1 MPYRRSVHGAG
12 SAMEFDFRALP
23 ASDRY
28 RLLTSFVV
36 PRPIALVTTRASAGH
51 DNAAPMSFFNVFA
64 QEPPILI
71 LGIQGRPGGTE
82 KDTTANLR
90 RTGEFVVNMVDGA
103 LANQMIICG
112 TALPPEVDELKLAG
126 LTAVPALQVDAA
138 RVAESPCAM
147 ECRVEQIIDYPGR
160 AIVLGRVVQ
169 MHVRDDCL
177 DAAGRYVV
185 PEAYQPLARLHA
197 DSYILPDRQ
206 FQLKKSGEMAAA
218 EAAFLAGL
226 PK

>member
-1 MPYRRSVHGAG
+1 
-12 SAMEFDFRALP
+12 MEFDFRTLQ

-36 PRPIALVTTRASAGH
+36 PRPIALVTTRASSGQ

-71 LGIQGRPGGTE
+71 LGIQGRGGLE

-90 RTGEFVVNMVDGA
+90 RTGEFVVNMVDESMA
-103 LANQMIICG
+103 AQMIICG
-112 TALPPEVDELKLAG
+112 TALAPDVDELKLAG
-126 LTAVPALQVDAA
+126 LTAKPALQVDVS

-147 ECRVEQIIDYPGR
+147 ECIVEQIIDYPGR

-185 PEAYQPLARLHA
+185 PEVYQPLARLHA
-197 DSYILPDRQ
+197 DNYIIPDRQ
-206 FQLKKSGEMAAA
+206 FQLKKTAEMAAA
-218 EAAFLAGL
+218 EAEFLAGL

>member
-1 MPYRRSVHGAG
+1 
-12 SAMEFDFRALP
+12 MEFDFRTLQ

-36 PRPIALVTTRASAGH
+36 PRPIALVTTRALSGH

-71 LGIQGRPGGTE
+71 LGIQGRSGGVE

-90 RTGEFVVNMVDGA
+90 RTGEFVVNMVDA
-103 LANQMIICG
+103 SIADRMIICG
-112 TALPPEVDELKLAG
+112 TSLAPEVDELKLAG
-126 LTAVPALQVDAA
+126 LTAIPALQVDAA

-147 ECRVEQIIDYPGR
+147 ECRVAQIIDYPGR

-177 DAAGRYVV
+177 DAAGRYVL
-185 PEAYQPLARLHA
+185 PEVYQPLARLHA
-197 DSYILPDRQ
+197 DNYIIPDRQ
-206 FQLKKSGEMAAA
+206 FQLKKPAEMLAA
-218 EAAFLAGL
+218 EAEFLAGL

>member
-1 MPYRRSVHGAG
+1 
-12 SAMEFDFRALP
+12 MEFDFRTLP
-23 ASDRY
+23 AGDRY

-36 PRPIALVTTRASAGH
+36 PRPIALVTTRAVEGH

-71 LGIQGRPGGTE
+71 LGIQGRSGGVE
-82 KDTTANLR
+82 KDTTINLR
-90 RTGEFVVNMVDGA
+90 RTGEFVVNMVDA
-103 LANQMIICG
+103 RIAERMIICG
-112 TALPPEVDELKLAG
+112 TALGRDVDELKLAG
-126 LTAVPALQVDAA
+126 LTTLPAQQVDAA

-147 ECRVEQIIDYPGR
+147 ECVVEQIIDYPGR

-177 DAAGRYVV
+177 DTAGRYVL
-185 PEAYQPLARLHA
+185 PEVYQPLARLHA
-197 DSYILPDRQ
+197 DNYIIPDRQ
-206 FQLKKSGEMAAA
+206 FQLKKPAEMVAA
-218 EAAFLAGL
+218 EADFLAGL

>member
-1 MPYRRSVHGAG
+1 
-12 SAMEFDFRALP
+12 MEFDFRILQ

-36 PRPIALVTTRASAGH
+36 PRPIALVTTRALSGH

-71 LGIQGRPGGTE
+71 LGIQGRSGGVE

-90 RTGEFVVNMVDGA
+90 RTGEFVVNMVDA
-103 LANQMIICG
+103 SIADRMIICG
-112 TALPPEVDELKLAG
+112 TSLAPEVDELKLAG
-126 LTAVPALQVDAA
+126 LTAIPALQVDAA

-177 DAAGRYVV
+177 DAAGRYVL
-185 PEAYQPLARLHA
+185 PEVYQPLARLHA
-197 DSYILPDRQ
+197 DNYIIPDRQ
-206 FQLKKSGEMAAA
+206 FQLKKSAEMLAA
-218 EAAFLAGL
+218 EAEFLAGL

>member
-1 MPYRRSVHGAG
+1 
-12 SAMEFDFRALP
+12 MEFDFRTLQ

-36 PRPIALVTTRASAGH
+36 PRPIALVTTRALSGH

-71 LGIQGRPGGTE
+71 LGIQGRSGGVE
-82 KDTTANLR
+82 KDTTVNLR
-90 RTGEFVVNMVDGA
+90 RTGEFVVNMVDA
-103 LANQMIICG
+103 SIADRMIICG
-112 TALPPEVDELKLAG
+112 TSLAPEVDELKLAG
-126 LTAVPALQVDAA
+126 LTAIPALQVDAA

-177 DAAGRYVV
+177 DVAGRYVL
-185 PEAYQPLARLHA
+185 PEVYQPLARLHA
-197 DSYILPDRQ
+197 DNYIIPDRQ
-206 FQLKKSGEMAAA
+206 FQLKKSAEMLAA
-218 EAAFLAGL
+218 EAEFMAGL

>member
-1 MPYRRSVHGAG
+1 
-12 SAMEFDFRALP
+12 MEFDFKALP
-23 ASDRY
+23 AADRY

-36 PRPIALVTTRASAGH
+36 PRPIALVTTRACSGH

-71 LGIQGRPGGTE
+71 LGIQGRARGVE

-90 RTGEFVVNMVDGA
+90 RTGEFVVNMVDES
-103 LANQMIICG
+103 LAKQMIICG
-112 TALPPEVDELKLAG
+112 TALAPEVDELKLAG
-126 LTAVPALQVDAA
+126 LTATPAVQVNAS

-147 ECRVEQIIDYPGR
+147 ECVVEQLIDYPGR

-197 DSYILPDRQ
+197 DNYIIPDRQ
-206 FQLKKSGEMAAA
+206 FQLKKSAEMAAA
-218 EAAFLAGL
+218 EAEFLAGL
-226 PK
+226 AT

>member
-1 MPYRRSVHGAG
+1 
-12 SAMEFDFRALP
+12 MEYDFRTLQ

-36 PRPIALVTTRASAGH
+36 PRPIALVTTRALAGH

-64 QEPPILI
+64 QEPPLLI
-71 LGIQGRPGGTE
+71 LGLQGRSGGIE

-90 RTGEFVVNMVDGA
+90 RTGEFVVNMVDQDMA
-103 LANQMIICG
+103 EQMIICG
-112 TALPPEVDELKLAG
+112 TALAPEVDELKLAG
-126 LTAVPALQVDAA
+126 LTALPALQVDAA
-138 RVAESPCAM
+138 RVAESPCSM

-169 MHVRDDCL
+169 MHVRDNCL
-177 DAAGRYVV
+177 DGAGRYVL
-185 PEAYQPLARLHA
+185 PEVYQPLARLHA
-197 DSYILPDRQ
+197 DNYIVPDRQ
-206 FQLKKSGEMAAA
+206 FQLKKPADLVAA
-218 EAAFLAGL
+218 EAEFLAGL

>member
-1 MPYRRSVHGAG
+1 
-12 SAMEFDFRALP
+12 MEFDFRTLQ

-36 PRPIALVTTRASAGH
+36 PRPIALVTTRALSGH

-71 LGIQGRPGGTE
+71 LGIQGRSGGVE

-90 RTGEFVVNMVDGA
+90 RTGEFVVNMVDA
-103 LANQMIICG
+103 SLADRMIICG
-112 TALPPEVDELKLAG
+112 TSLAPEVDELKLAG
-126 LTAVPALQVDAA
+126 LTAIPALQVDAA

-177 DAAGRYVV
+177 DAAGRYVL
-185 PEAYQPLARLHA
+185 PEVYQPLARLHA
-197 DSYILPDRQ
+197 DNYIIPDRQ
-206 FQLKKSGEMAAA
+206 FQLKKPAEMLAA
-218 EAAFLAGL
+218 EAEFLAGL

>member
-1 MPYRRSVHGAG
+1 
-12 SAMEFDFRALP
+12 MEFDFRVMP
-23 ASDRY
+23 AADRY

-36 PRPIALVTTRASAGH
+36 PRPIALVTTRAPSGH

-71 LGIQGRPGGTE
+71 LGIQGRAGGVE

-90 RTGEFVVNMVDGA
+90 RTGEFVVNMVDRS
-103 LANQMIICG
+103 LAEKMIICS

-126 LTAVPALQVDAA
+126 LAVKPALQVDVS

-147 ECRVEQIIDYPGR
+147 ECVVERIIDYPGR
-160 AIVLGRVVQ
+160 AIVLGNVVQ

-185 PEAYQPLARLHA
+185 PEVYQPLARLHA
-197 DSYILPDRQ
+197 DNYIIPDRQ
-206 FQLKKSGEMAAA
+206 FLLKKPAGMVAA
-218 EAAFLAGL
+218 EAEFLARL

>member
-1 MPYRRSVHGAG
+1 
-12 SAMEFDFRALP
+12 MEFDFRTLQ

-36 PRPIALVTTRASAGH
+36 PRPIALVTTRALLGH

-71 LGIQGRPGGTE
+71 LGIQGRSGGVE

-90 RTGEFVVNMVDGA
+90 RTGEFVVNMVDA
-103 LANQMIICG
+103 SIADRMIICG
-112 TALPPEVDELKLAG
+112 TSLAPEVDELKLAG
-126 LTAVPALQVDAA
+126 LTAIPALQVDAA

-177 DAAGRYVV
+177 DAAGRYVL
-185 PEAYQPLARLHA
+185 PEVYQPLARLHA
-197 DSYILPDRQ
+197 DNYIIPDRQ
-206 FQLKKSGEMAAA
+206 FQLKKPAEMLAA
-218 EAAFLAGL
+218 EAEFLAGL